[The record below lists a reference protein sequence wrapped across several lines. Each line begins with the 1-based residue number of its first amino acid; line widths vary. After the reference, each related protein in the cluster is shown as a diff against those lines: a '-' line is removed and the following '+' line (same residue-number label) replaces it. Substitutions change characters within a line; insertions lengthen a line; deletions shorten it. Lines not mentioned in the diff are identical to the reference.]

1 MAAAKNEF
9 GIKDLKDF
17 SAAQLR
23 SMNLLLFPVSH
34 LLLLTGQRERL
45 RKSRLGMKAVD
56 RGGGRQQLRGHPLG
70 KTNE

>member
-34 LLLLTGQRERL
+34 LLLTGQRERL